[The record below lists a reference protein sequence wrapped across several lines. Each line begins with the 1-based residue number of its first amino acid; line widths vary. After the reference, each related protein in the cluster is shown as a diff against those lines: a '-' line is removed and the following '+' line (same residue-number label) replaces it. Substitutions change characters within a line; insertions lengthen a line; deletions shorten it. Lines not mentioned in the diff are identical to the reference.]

1 VPASPAAWLLVLPA
15 RAAGAQ
21 LDHGA
26 GGAAVRAAPG
36 EDPVLALR
44 APGADRGVLPGG
56 GARRQ
61 KHGGARRRGEM
72 QWPIDEEV
80 RRVVEEAHAEVTRL
94 LSEHR
99 DKLESLTRTARDRDA
114 RRRRGVCRRRRR
126 AARPR
131 AGARARSARCPKSR
145 PGEAGAVNASAGA
158 VNAGAGAVNAS
169 AGAVNAGAGAVN
181 ASAGAVNASAGAV
194 NAGAGAVN
202 AGAGAVNVPLE
213 RPGGARGTNTACEAV
228 NVPLDPARSTRGT
241 FSTAASLAF
250 GFSAED
256 GTERGPPPA
265 SPAAAAAGSR
275 SARRTVLRGRAP
287 APGQALGG
295 GVLRRS

>member
-158 VNAGAGAVNAS
+158 VNAGAGAVNA
-169 AGAVNAGAGAVN
+169 G
-181 ASAGAVNASAGAV
+181 AGAVNASAGAV